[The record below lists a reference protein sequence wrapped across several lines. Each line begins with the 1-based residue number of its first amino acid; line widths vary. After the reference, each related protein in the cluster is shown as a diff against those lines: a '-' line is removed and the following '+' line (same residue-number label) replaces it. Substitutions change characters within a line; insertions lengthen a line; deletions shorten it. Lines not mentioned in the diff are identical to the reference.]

1 MDANEA
7 KQTIYLLRS
16 KVKVC
21 NDYVIKYLENSSW
34 NKEEFLDEYKSILE
48 FIQDILCDKMVPD
61 IVIKTAMETKRQIST
76 TLSDIAN
83 IKTIKEEKCLKQL

>member
-21 NDYVIKYLENSSW
+21 NDYVIKYLSGSFW
-34 NKEEFLDEYKSILE
+34 NYDEFLEEYKSILE
-48 FIQDILCDKMVPD
+48 FIQEILCNKQVPE
-61 IVIKTAMETKRQIST
+61 IVIKTAMESKRQVSSS
-76 TLSDIAN
+76 LADIAN
-83 IKTIKEEKCLKQL
+83 IAAIRGIK